1 VKVPPEE
8 DASFQRLYGQKFE
21 LRIIV
26 GESGP
31 VDQSRRPR
39 PADDQGADV
48 SRDLVD
54 EPRLDEGPV

>member
-31 VDQSRRPR
+31 VDQSRRPVPPMIR
-39 PADDQGADV
+39 
-48 SRDLVD
+48 
-54 EPRLDEGPV
+54 GPM